1 MPNNYEWLSL
11 AKRRWPNQVVGGSG
25 RFAVVTPHAGPLGKI
40 LLFESRDEARAII
53 LDPKRAHI
61 VDLGGLSGDEL
72 LAKIP
77 DRETPEERRER
88 RREQREQRT

>member
-1 MPNNYEWLSL
+1 MTNFLEV
-11 AKRRWPNQVVGGSG
+11 AKRRWPDQVVGGSG
-25 RFAVVTPHAGPLGKI
+25 RFAVYTPEAGPLGKI

-77 DRETPEERRER
+77 ERYDPDEARRER
-88 RREQREQRT
+88 REKRV

>member
-1 MPNNYEWLSL
+1 MSNFLEA
-11 AKRRWPNQVVGGSG
+11 AKRRYPDQVVGGSG
-25 RFAVVTPHAGPLGKI
+25 RYAVVTPCAGPLGKI
-40 LLFESRDEARAII
+40 LLFESRDEAQAII

-77 DRETPEERRER
+77 ERYDADEARRER
-88 RREQREQRT
+88 RESREKRA